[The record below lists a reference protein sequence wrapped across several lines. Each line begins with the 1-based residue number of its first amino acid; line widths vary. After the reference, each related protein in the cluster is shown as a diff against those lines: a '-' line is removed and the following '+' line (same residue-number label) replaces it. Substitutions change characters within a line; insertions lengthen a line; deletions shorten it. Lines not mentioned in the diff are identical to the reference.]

1 MSKEDAILNY
11 KASMAVFKNW
21 RSAGVISDA
30 DLLEIGA
37 ILALKYGLSSCS
49 IFLEK

>member
-11 KASMAVFKNW
+11 KTSMAVFKNW
-21 RSAGVISDA
+21 LAAGVISDA
-30 DLLEIGA
+30 DLLEIGT
-37 ILALKYGLSSCS
+37 ILAKKYGLSPCS

>member
-11 KASMAVFKNW
+11 KASMAVFKTW

-30 DLLEIGA
+30 DLLAIGTM
-37 ILALKYGLSSCS
+37 LAQKYGLSPCS